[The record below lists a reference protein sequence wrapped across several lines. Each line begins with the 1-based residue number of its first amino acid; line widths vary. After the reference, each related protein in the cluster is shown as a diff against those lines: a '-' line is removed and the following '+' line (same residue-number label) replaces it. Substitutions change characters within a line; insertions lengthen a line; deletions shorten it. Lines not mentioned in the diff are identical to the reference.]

1 MRARDFCERGSA
13 HTSAPLAQGPDIT
26 SHVTVQIKMT
36 DRGQRRGWPER
47 SPAMT
52 EGEPF
57 FKIGG
62 YHHGPKPIR
71 SRTEWGRRVIRIRP
85 IIIRPV
91 IIVRPVVRTIAVTI
105 IMPVRPR
112 RRSGHRNRLRTTGN
126 GDYRLLNV
134 GAGGR
139 RRTDRRRAPALIAD
153 RTQPPRQ

>member
-36 DRGQRRGWPER
+36 DRAAYNRYQATDLLGQRRGWPER

-62 YHHGPKPIR
+62 YHHGPKPN
-71 SRTEWGRRVIRIRP
+71 P
-85 IIIRPV
+85 KP
-91 IIVRPVVRTIAVTI
+91 
-105 IMPVRPR
+105 
-112 RRSGHRNRLRTTGN
+112 N
-126 GDYRLLNV
+126 GM
-134 GAGGR
+134 G
-139 RRTDRRRAPALIAD
+139 PALIAD
-153 RTQPPRQ
+153 KTQPPRQ

>member
-36 DRGQRRGWPER
+36 DRAQRRGWPER

-62 YHHGPKPIR
+62 YHHGPKPN
-71 SRTEWGRRVIRIRP
+71 P
-85 IIIRPV
+85 KP
-91 IIVRPVVRTIAVTI
+91 
-105 IMPVRPR
+105 
-112 RRSGHRNRLRTTGN
+112 N
-126 GDYRLLNV
+126 GM
-134 GAGGR
+134 G
-139 RRTDRRRAPALIAD
+139 PALIAD
-153 RTQPPRQ
+153 KTQPPRQ